1 MPTFHAIFNQAW
13 NLHNLSLLSREK
25 SLFFSILVFLCAF
38 EISNSDELS
47 MKEIYLARPGPV
59 VLNLSSYS
67 TQLSIKF
74 TMLINVKMPT
84 NVGILTFISMIN
96 TTSERLKARNFFICL
111 YFSFYEQLKL
121 RAQLS
126 WAWKKFYNLLAPF
139 LDEFTHPS

>member
-96 TTSERLKARNFFICL
+96 TTSERLKARNLFICL

-126 WAWKKFYNLLAPF
+126 
-139 LDEFTHPS
+139 